1 MRTTIKRNMIG
12 LPLLLL
18 LMSAMA
24 VGCNDKKEAATTQVS
39 ETTAKVADTLSQEPR
54 DTVGDL
60 SVPVQQDSVSDV
72 PVQAAAKSSLTPV
85 YMGVWGNVG
94 GTGFLLDMDGLT
106 GSYIPYD
113 MGEGKEY
120 GQRRKLELVSYDPN
134 NGKCIINAF
143 LNKKYIGQF
152 DGVFMDDEFE
162 DDEGNTHG
170 VQSFDGIFKS
180 VNGSKLDFHFHFD

>member
-1 MRTTIKRNMIG
+1 MRITFRRNIIG

-18 LMSAMA
+18 LISAMT
-24 VGCNDKKEAATTQVS
+24 VGCNDKKEGAANQIS
-39 ETTAKVADTLSQEPR
+39 ETTTTVVDSLSQEPR

-72 PVQAAAKSSLTPV
+72 PVQAAKSSLTPV
-85 YMGVWGNVG
+85 YMGVWGQVG

-120 GQRRKLELVSYDPN
+120 GQRRQLELVSYNPN

-152 DGVFMDDEFE
+152 DGIFMDDEFE

-170 VQSFDGIFKS
+170 VQSFNGIFKS

>member
-12 LPLLLL
+12 IPLLLL

-24 VGCNDKKEAATTQVS
+24 VGCNDKKVTATTQVS
-39 ETTAKVADTLSQEPR
+39 ETPSMVADSISQEPR
-54 DTVGDL
+54 DTVGEL
-60 SVPVQQDSVSDV
+60 AEPVQQDSVSDV
-72 PVQAAAKSSLTPV
+72 PVQAADKSSLTPV